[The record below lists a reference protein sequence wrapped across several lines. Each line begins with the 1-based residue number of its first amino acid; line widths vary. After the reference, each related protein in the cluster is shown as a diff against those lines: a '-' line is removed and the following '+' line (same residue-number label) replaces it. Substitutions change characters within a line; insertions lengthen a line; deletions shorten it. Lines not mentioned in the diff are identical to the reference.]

1 MNVHFSVRLPT
12 DAQSVPLVRGLLRQ
26 ALQYLGVDE
35 NGIQEIVLALTE
47 ACANVVQHA
56 GEHEEYQVDVAI
68 DDEVCRIS
76 VVDEGDGFDPAATVA
91 EQERSPLDRGHGLV
105 LMRALVDRLA
115 FVLDDDGR
123 HRVTL
128 EKRLDTSRDCG
139 CCRPETY
146 RREPAVTISDSAA
159 PH

>member
-26 ALQYLGVDE
+26 ALTYLGVAE
-35 NGIQEIVLALTE
+35 TGIQEIVLALTE

-56 GEHEEYQVDVAI
+56 GEHEEYQVDIAI

-76 VVDEGDGFDPAATVA
+76 VLDHGEGFDVAALETD
-91 EQERSPLDRGHGLV
+91 QPRSPLDGGRGLL
-105 LMRALVDRLA
+105 LMRALVDRLD
-115 FVLDDDGR
+115 FVQDADGR

-128 EKRLDTSRDCG
+128 EKSLNTSPKLRLL
-139 CCRPETY
+139 PQ
-146 RREPAVTISDSAA
+146 
-159 PH
+159 